1 MGLGQDLR
9 IHSANAGLAAM
20 LGIPAADLIGRPFEG
35 LLTVP
40 ARLLFQ
46 THVFPALAAD
56 GRVEEVF
63 LTLGESGDSAVPV
76 LMNMVRSID
85 AREEA
90 YSAVLVRIRA
100 RAQWEDDL
108 LAATRALEGE
118 RQASRALTA
127 DLASVARDLENRL
140 ADDQRSRT
148 FRDAFVGVV
157 SHELRTPITTIFG
170 MSHLLR
176 ERHTSMDPAE
186 VTAALEDIEGE
197 SERLRRLTEDL
208 LVLSRAEAGR
218 LEVALE
224 PLLMGHLLR
233 AVVAGEEARAEG
245 HFFELTIGP
254 YLPIVA
260 AEETYVEQVLRNFL
274 NNAVKYSPAG
284 SVIRTDARAEDDGV
298 AVRVVDEGAGFG
310 EEPPEHLW
318 ELFFRTNEAM
328 RQASGAGI
336 GLFVSKELISAM
348 GGRVWAK
355 QSTPPGVGAEFGFW
369 LPAVQVEEDT

>member
-1 MGLGQDLR
+1 MV
-9 IHSANAGLAAM
+9 
-20 LGIPAADLIGRPFEG
+20 GIPAAELVGRPFER

-46 THVFPALAAD
+46 THVYPALAAD
-56 GRVEEVF
+56 DRVEEVF
-63 LTLGESGDSAVPV
+63 LTLGGSGELTVPV
-76 LMNMVRSID
+76 LMNARRSIGD
-85 AREEA
+85 NDQA
-90 YSAVLVRIRA
+90 YSVVLVRIRA

-118 RQASRALTA
+118 RQASRALSA
-127 DLASVARDLENRL
+127 DLATVARDLEVRL
-140 ADDQRSRT
+140 ADDRRSRT

-176 ERHTSMDPAE
+176 ERHGSMDPAA

-197 SERLRRLTEDL
+197 AERLRRLTEDL

-224 PLLMGHLLR
+224 PLLIGHLLQR
-233 AVVAGEEARAEG
+233 VVAAEGARAEG
-245 HFFELTIGP
+245 HSFDLAMDPF
-254 YLPIVA
+254 LPIVSG
-260 AEETYVEQVLRNFL
+260 EETYVEQVLRNFL

-284 SVIRTDARAEDDGV
+284 SVVRTEARTEDDGV
-298 AVRVVDEGAGFG
+298 AVRVIDDGVGFG
-310 EEPPEHLW
+310 DEPPDHLW
-318 ELFFRTNEAM
+318 ELFFRTDDAR

-336 GLFVSKELISAM
+336 GLFVSRELIIAM
-348 GGRVWAK
+348 GGRVWANAARK
-355 QSTPPGVGAEFGFW
+355 PGGGAEFGFW
-369 LPAVQVEEDT
+369 LPAVQVDEDS